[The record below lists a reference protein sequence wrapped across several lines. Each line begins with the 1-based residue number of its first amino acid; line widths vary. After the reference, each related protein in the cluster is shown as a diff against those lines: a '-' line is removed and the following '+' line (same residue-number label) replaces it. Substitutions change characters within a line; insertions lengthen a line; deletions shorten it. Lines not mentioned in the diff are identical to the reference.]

1 MENLQKGIKLIVFDM
16 DGVLVDIESSWEFVH
31 KAFKV
36 DGNENLEKYLQGA
49 FDYREFMRRDIG
61 LWGRVHVNQIRDI
74 LNRAPLMN
82 GAKETIQTLKKFD
95 YKTAIISSGLDI
107 LARNLQKELEID
119 YVYANDL
126 QINSQGILTGEG
138 EEIVDL
144 WNKVAVLHALA
155 KHLGIT
161 TRQCAVIGDSIYDV
175 PLFQAAGFSIAFNPG
190 NERVKEN
197 AIVSILEKDL
207 RKILHYFI
215 PEWKDV
221 LPPYR

>member
-1 MENLQKGIKLIVFDM
+1 M

-31 KAFKV
+31 EAFKV

-61 LWGRVHVNQIRDI
+61 LWGSVHINQIRNI
-74 LNRAPLMN
+74 LNRVPLMK
-82 GAKETIQTLKKFD
+82 GAKEAIQSLKKFD
-95 YKTAIISSGLDI
+95 YKTAIISSGLNV

-138 EEIVDL
+138 EEVVDL
-144 WNKVAVLHALA
+144 WNKVAVLYSLV

-161 TRQCAVIGDSIYDV
+161 TKQCAVIGDSIYDV
-175 PLFQAAGFSIAFNPG
+175 PLFKAAGFSIAFNPRD
-190 NERVKEN
+190 EKVKEN
-197 AIVSILEKDL
+197 ATASIVQKDL
-207 RKILHYFI
+207 REILQYFT
-215 PEWKDV
+215 PDACMQ
-221 LPPYR
+221 